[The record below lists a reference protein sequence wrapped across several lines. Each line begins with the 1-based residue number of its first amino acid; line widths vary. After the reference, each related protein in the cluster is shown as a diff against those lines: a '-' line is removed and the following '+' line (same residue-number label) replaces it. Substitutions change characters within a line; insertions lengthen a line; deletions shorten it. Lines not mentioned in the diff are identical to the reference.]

1 MAARRCPQSWHT
13 RTCSTILT
21 HFGGM
26 FTLGPDLPFRWVVN
40 TEPEI
45 ILAPCGSAGG
55 LVQGGWR
62 AYDSALG
69 YTRLHRIETSTFH
82 SVSRFRANWR
92 SRKCPNPLF
101 SVR

>member
-1 MAARRCPQSWHT
+1 M
-13 RTCSTILT
+13 
-21 HFGGM
+21 
-26 FTLGPDLPFRWVVN
+26 GPDPPFRWVVS

-82 SVSRFRANWR
+82 SVSRFGQIGARESAQTP
-92 SRKCPNPLF
+92 CFL
-101 SVR
+101 SVEPELEMTACLI